1 MANLAVYMN
10 GYRVG
15 TFTKTTSG
23 THQFQYHESWLAQP
37 GSRPISLSMPLR
49 HQPYRSDEAYNFCDN
64 LLPDNTE
71 VRNRVVAR
79 YQAASTQPFDLL
91 SCIGQDSVGALQLV
105 TEGHPAIASRLPRCH
120 QQHHSR
126 GPKSPLSQAAKGPGQ
141 SGLSI
146 ATGQLISPQEKIQN
160 VAITTLLLLI

>member
-23 THQFQYHESWLAQP
+23 AHQFQYHESWLAQP

-49 HQPYRSDEAYNFCDN
+49 HQAYRGDEAYNFFDN
-64 LLPDNTE
+64 LLPDNLE

-79 YQAASTQPFDLL
+79 YQAASTL
-91 SCIGQDSVGALQLV
+91 ALRSAQ
-105 TEGHPAIASRLPRCH
+105 
-120 QQHHSR
+120 
-126 GPKSPLSQAAKGPGQ
+126 
-141 SGLSI
+141 
-146 ATGQLISPQEKIQN
+146 
-160 VAITTLLLLI
+160 

>member
-23 THQFQYHESWLAQP
+23 AHQFQYHESWLAQP

-49 HQPYRSDEAYNFCDN
+49 HQAYRGDEAYNFFDN

-71 VRNRVVAR
+71 VRK
-79 YQAASTQPFDLL
+79 QGCSTL
-91 SCIGQDSVGALQLV
+91 SSGINSALRSAQL
-105 TEGHPAIASRLPRCH
+105 HW
-120 QQHHSR
+120 
-126 GPKSPLSQAAKGPGQ
+126 PG
-141 SGLSI
+141 
-146 ATGQLISPQEKIQN
+146 
-160 VAITTLLLLI
+160 